1 MRGLGSPFW
10 RLFISSATSD
20 LADGAGRIALPLL
33 AATLTRDPLLISAL
47 TAFAFL
53 PWLLF
58 ALVSGALVDRIDRR
72 RAMVAA
78 NLARA
83 MVIGGL
89 AAAVL
94 LGVANMALVYAVA
107 FAIGVAETIY
117 DSAARAA
124 LPQLVRLDQLEAGNS
139 LIATGQVVGQTFL
152 GAPIGSFLF
161 ASVAA
166 APLFTNAVGFALA
179 AALVLTIR
187 QSLRPVR
194 TERTSI
200 RTDIREGLRWIWKH
214 RFLRGLTLLTAGTG
228 IGLYMTIAVQV
239 LYVLQTLHLS
249 EAAYGLIMVASGGG
263 AVLGGLIAPLISAR
277 LGRSTSLIGAVAFN
291 AVTTMA
297 LGLTS
302 EPLLAGGLFALA
314 ALAGT
319 VWDVLSLSLRQALI
333 PTELFGRAQG
343 SYRTVVWGTFPL
355 GAFAGGALA
364 AATSVPTVFLI
375 AGLANLLV
383 AAGIWLLVRTHSEE
397 VATTRLQQQPTAAHL
412 HSEHP
417 TVMEDPAGTTR
428 QVRPAGGGV
437 RPGPRMRPEADG
449 VKEKPPERVTIRR
462 ASPQDAERLT
472 ALCHASRAYQGVYA
486 AAIAQ
491 VQVTP
496 GYIAQHLVFVA
507 ADREGHPLAFYSL
520 IRDPSELDMMFVAD
534 EVQGLG
540 IGRLLMDHMSE
551 QARAIGLPGVRVVSH
566 PPAEGFYRRAGAQ
579 RIGTVPANPP
589 KTTWERPELW
599 LKIT

>member
-1 MRGLGSPFW
+1 MRGLGPSFW

-20 LADGAGRIALPLL
+20 LADGVGRVALPLL

-78 NLARA
+78 NLLRA

-89 AAAVL
+89 AAAAL

-107 FAIGVAETIY
+107 FTIGVAETIY

-161 ASVAA
+161 AAVAA

-194 TERTSI
+194 TDRTSI
-200 RTDIREGLRWIWKH
+200 RSDIRDGLRWIWNH
-214 RFLRGLTLLTAGTG
+214 HFLRGLTLLTAGTG

-249 EAAYGLIMVASGGG
+249 EAAYGLIMVAAGGG
-263 AVLGGLIAPLISAR
+263 AVLGGLTAPLISAR
-277 LGRSTSLIGAVAFN
+277 LGRPTSLIGAVALN
-291 AVTTMA
+291 AIATMA

-302 EPLLAGGLFALA
+302 EPLLASALFALA

-333 PTELFGRAQG
+333 PTEMFGRAQG
-343 SYRTVVWGTFPL
+343 SYRTAVWGAFPL
-355 GAFAGGALA
+355 GALAGGALA
-364 AATSVPTVFLI
+364 AATSVPAVFLI
-375 AGLANLLV
+375 AGLANLLI
-383 AAGIWLLVRTHSEE
+383 AAGLWLLIRTHSDE
-397 VATTRLQQQPTAAHL
+397 VTTTRLQQQPTAAHL
-412 HSEHP
+412 HDSEHL
-417 TVMEDPAGTTR
+417 TAMDDPAGT
-428 QVRPAGGGV
+428 QPAGSG
-437 RPGPRMRPEADG
+437 RMRPETDRM
-449 VKEKPPERVTIRR
+449 KEKPLERVTIRR
-462 ASPQDAERLT
+462 ASLQDAERLT

-486 AAIAQ
+486 EAIAQ

-507 ADREGHPLAFYSL
+507 ADREAHPLAFYSL
-520 IRDPSELDMMFVAD
+520 IRDPPEIDMMFVAD

-540 IGRLLMDHMSE
+540 IGRLLIDHMSE
-551 QARAIGLPGVRVVSH
+551 QARAIGLTGVRVVSH
-566 PPAEGFYRRAGAQ
+566 PSAEGFYRRAGAQ

-599 LKIT
+599 FKIT